1 MDIGNVEVLPVIDG
15 FIVGRLQSTKPLPDQ
30 GSDDWQQQQGM
41 FRPGGLI
48 ESTVGGFLVRA
59 GDRLALV
66 DAGLGQDFPD
76 GYSSP
81 RIDINDPADPF
92 VRQLRERGV
101 TEQDFQH
108 LNDNFSKI
116 QVSQGQLPASLRA
129 LGVGAE
135 EITDLIFTH
144 LHFDHIGWAS
154 AGGSAYFPNA
164 TIRCASAD
172 LEHFLP
178 GTEEDF
184 FTTRVYQSI
193 TVAERLGPV
202 LDRVETWEGDC
213 TLLPGIDVRLAPGHT
228 PGSTVVV
235 VSEGVH
241 RAMLLGDIIHCPLE
255 LMDDDFNL
263 LVDYDQGLANSVREA
278 YARELEGSDVLVAA
292 SHFPGLQFGR
302 LLRGESKRRWTFAA
316 D

>member
-1 MDIGNVEVLPVIDG
+1 MKLGSIEVLPVLDG
-15 FIVGRLQSTKPLPDQ
+15 SIVSRLQSTKPLPDQ
-30 GSDDWQQQQGM
+30 GSDAWQQQHGM

-59 GDRLALV
+59 GERLALV
-66 DAGLGQDFPD
+66 DAGLGQSFPE
-76 GYSSP
+76 GYSP
-81 RIDINDPADPF
+81 PHFDLHDTADPF
-92 VRQLRERGV
+92 VQHLRERGA
-101 TEQDFQH
+101 TEQDLKQLRDH
-108 LNDNFSKI
+108 FSAI
-116 QVSQGQLPASLRA
+116 QVSQGQLPASLQS
-129 LGVGAE
+129 LGVDPE

-154 AGGSAYFPNA
+154 AGGSPFFPNA

-172 LEHFLP
+172 LDHFLP

-184 FTTRVYQSI
+184 FTTRVYRSI

-202 LDRVETWEGDC
+202 LNRIETWEHDC
-213 TLLPGIDVRLAPGHT
+213 TLLTGIDVRLAPGHT

-235 VSEGVH
+235 ISEGVH

-263 LVDYDQGLANSVREA
+263 LVDYDQDLANSVREA
-278 YARELEGSDVLVAA
+278 YARELEGSEVLVAA
-292 SHFPGLQFGR
+292 SHFPGLHFGR
-302 LLRGESKRRWTFAA
+302 LLPGESKRRWTFAA